1 MIKVLPAAL
10 AVAFLYLAPVPAT
23 HAQPVCDGDFA
34 KIGGQWVAT
43 PQCQLAEAL
52 SAAHVH
58 SSASRAKSASA
69 AKVGDNLSPEDVCRR
84 AVGDIRSATFCS
96 EYND

>member
-1 MIKVLPAAL
+1 MIKVLPAEL
-10 AVAFLYLAPVPAT
+10 VCAFLYLAPFPAA

-43 PQCQLAEAL
+43 PECQRAEAQ

-58 SSASRAKSASA
+58 SSASA
-69 AKVGDNLSPEDVCRR
+69 AKIGDNPSPEDVCHW
-84 AVGDIRSATFCS
+84 AAGDIRSATFCS